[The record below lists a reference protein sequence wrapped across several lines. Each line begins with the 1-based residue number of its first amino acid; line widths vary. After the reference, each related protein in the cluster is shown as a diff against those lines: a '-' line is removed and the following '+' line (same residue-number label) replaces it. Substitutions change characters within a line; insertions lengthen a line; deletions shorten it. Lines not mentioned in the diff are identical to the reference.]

1 MTMLKAALCAGV
13 AVVALA
19 APLAAAEIEAQSR
32 ISGVTVYPDAAIVTR
47 VLDVELPAGESVLVF
62 KGLPLGIDPNSLRV
76 EGKASGPLVLGSV
89 EARVR
94 SSDPQKIVSESEA
107 QLKPLREERD
117 RIAAALDALE
127 GRKAMIQRFGQAGPE
142 RGERA
147 APLDIGQWTA
157 AWDAVGAGLAKV
169 NDELRVVREQQRSVE
184 ARIKAIEAAE
194 TTRRSRT
201 APEREFTVAVEA
213 AAAVKG
219 RLSVSYRVA
228 GASWQPAYDARLVT
242 GDGGKA
248 AGMTLV
254 RRAMVTQRTGEDW
267 GGVEL
272 TLSTVRAARGTQ
284 APEVQPERVAFFEI
298 PVVMAAPAPRA
309 VPMAADAMVRS
320 KAAEM
325 AQRSEAGAAPQEQRL
340 AAAEAALE
348 TNGFQA
354 QYRLPGTLTVPGD
367 GTQKSFVIQSRS
379 LVPELVIKTA
389 PALDPTAYLE
399 AAFEN
404 QEEAPLLGGPVNLVR
419 DDAFVGRGRIAF
431 TPAGGKLSLGFGA
444 DDRVT
449 VSRVPVRRRETEP
462 VLLGSTKSDT
472 REFKISVRN
481 LHDFAIKAVV
491 VDQLPYSEA
500 ANLQVEPLAT
510 NTPAT
515 EKTVQDRR
523 GVMNW
528 SFDLKPREEKEI
540 RLGYRMRWPSDREI
554 VFDRVPV
561 PR

>member
-1 MTMLKAALCAGV
+1 MTILKAALCAGV
-13 AVVALA
+13 AAVALA

-47 VLDVELPAGESVLVF
+47 VLDVDLPAGESVLVF

-76 EGKASGPLVLGSV
+76 EGKTNGQLALGSV

-94 SSDPQKIVSESEA
+94 PSDPQKIVSESEA

-194 TTRRSRT
+194 ITRRART

-213 AAAVKG
+213 AGAVKG

-523 GVMNW
+523 GVMSW